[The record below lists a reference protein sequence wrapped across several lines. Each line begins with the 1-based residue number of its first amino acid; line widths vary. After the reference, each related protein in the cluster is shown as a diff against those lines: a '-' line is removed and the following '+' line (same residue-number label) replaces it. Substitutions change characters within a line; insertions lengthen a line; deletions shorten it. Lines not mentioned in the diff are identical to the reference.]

1 MIFFIYLQVAL
12 LAFYIILVFF
22 LERDIKLFNPIILMP
37 VVYFINFG
45 VSTLYMVSTP
55 AGFWKFDFY
64 DLEIINKGLLF
75 ANLVFIFFILGY
87 YSPNYDKNIKVFVN
101 NLINKIP
108 NINSYTLQI
117 RNFTMILIILLILGW
132 LARVLVIMVGGY
144 YHIEA
149 GANQIKQSEYYT
161 SYSQYITIGSMFPLI
176 ALALVFSEWLK
187 SNKRIYLF
195 MSSGF
200 LLMEVLYALPSG
212 SKERILL
219 PTSIILFLY
228 SLKKKLPLVPLIVS
242 VALFVLFV
250 FPFVGIY
257 RNVVLSGDVVKD
269 FELVSFLY
277 TRLFEHI
284 GIELNNIFYFIFAE
298 RLNYSILVSS
308 IVHKTPFVWDFKY
321 GYTYL
326 LIFVSIIPRIL
337 WPGKPGIASF
347 GNIFGRDYGFIS
359 PVDYTTSVAM
369 TWVGEMFINFGW
381 AGIVC
386 GFLYGLF
393 YRIIY
398 NYFMKD
404 EKLTPLAAIF
414 YVLTLYY
421 MLRGDMFALQ
431 FGGLLKILLV
441 VTMVFMPFMKKVKVQ
456 SK

>member
-22 LERDIKLFNPIILMP
+22 LEKDIKLFNPIILISI
-37 VVYFINFG
+37 VYFINFG
-45 VSTLYMVSTP
+45 IPTLYMISSP

-64 DLEIINKGLLF
+64 DFEVINKGLIF
-75 ANLVFIFFILGY
+75 ANLVFVFFILGY
-87 YSPNYDKNIKVFVN
+87 YSPSYDKNIKNFVN

-108 NINSYTLQI
+108 NINSYTMEI
-117 RNFTMILIILLILGW
+117 RNLTMILIILLIFGW
-132 LARVLVIMVGGY
+132 ISRMISIMVGGY

-149 GANQIKQSEYYT
+149 GANQIKQSENYT

-187 SNKRIYLF
+187 NNKWTYLF
-195 MSSGF
+195 MSSIF

-219 PTSIILFLY
+219 PISIVLFLY

-277 TRLFEHI
+277 FRLFEHMGETI
-284 GIELNNIFYFIFAE
+284 NNIFYYVFAD
-298 RLNYSILVSS
+298 RLNYTIVVSS

-326 LIFVSIIPRIL
+326 LIFISIVPRIL

-347 GNIFGRDYGFIS
+347 GNVFGRDYGFIS

-369 TWVGEMFINFGW
+369 TWVGEMFLNFGW
-381 AGIVC
+381 AGIIC
-386 GFLYGLF
+386 GFFYGLF
-393 YRIIY
+393 YRTIY

-421 MLRGDMFALQ
+421 MMRGDMFALQ
-431 FGGLLKILLV
+431 FSGLLKILLV
-441 VTMVFMPFMKKVKVQ
+441 VFVVFMPFMKKVKA
-456 SK
+456 